1 MLEYVPEMKNGAGV
15 LTDPEVSISEDDEP
29 EKKDEIK
36 FESGIQSP
44 EYLTPL
50 SIRTIKTWSSKSDY
64 PTTSAVFK

>member
-1 MLEYVPEMKNGAGV
+1 MLEYVPEMINGSGV
-15 LTDPEVSISEDDEP
+15 LTDPEVCIDEEDES

-50 SIRTIKTWSSKSDY
+50 IQKGQALEVPNLIIPQPR
-64 PTTSAVFK
+64 